1 MAYYNSQDQKEL
13 EQILEE
19 GFLRRMANKVVGGFS
34 KQGMKDTNK
43 IHEFAQSAA
52 YLAIT
57 DEMNIIASPL
67 TTVDSKDLMT
77 FLKELTLKNSIDT
90 LVLGEPKRLNNE
102 DTHITENVRML
113 KTALEKEFPAMKVVM
128 IDERFTSKIAFQSM
142 IDSGMKKKQRQEKGT
157 VDMIS
162 AAIILQ
168 SYLG

>member
-1 MAYYNSQDQKEL
+1 MGRIVAIDFGLKRT
-13 EQILEE
+13 
-19 GFLRRMANKVVGGFS
+19 G
-34 KQGMKDTNK
+34 
-43 IHEFAQSAA
+43 
-52 YLAIT
+52 LAIT

-67 TTVDSKDLMT
+67 TTVESKDLMT
-77 FLKELTLKNSIDT
+77 FLKELTLKNPIDT

-113 KTALEKEFPAMKVVM
+113 KTVLEKEFPAMKVVM
-128 IDERFTSKIAFQSM
+128 IDERFTSKMAFQSM

>member
-1 MAYYNSQDQKEL
+1 
-13 EQILEE
+13 
-19 GFLRRMANKVVGGFS
+19 
-34 KQGMKDTNK
+34 
-43 IHEFAQSAA
+43 
-52 YLAIT
+52 
-57 DEMNIIASPL
+57 
-67 TTVDSKDLMT
+67 MT

-90 LVLGEPKRLNNE
+90 FVLGEPKRLNNE

-113 KTALEKEFPAMKVVM
+113 KTALEKEFPMMKVVM
-128 IDERFTSKIAFQSM
+128 IDERFTSKMAFQSM